1 MQGVA
6 MLRLIVLGVMMMT
19 QSAWAQDEATIRKAQ
34 SIAVLQAEGVPVLD
48 TLPVIETTA
57 TSTRR
62 AEEDVIQ
69 RTIALAIVA
78 VKGET
83 GDHDLGQKLI
93 GQFNATGYFSP
104 QEQAFMDDPAPNEAN
119 RITMT
124 WRYEGVHVMLW
135 ALGIYPDLGRPDTI
149 MDVPLMADT
158 LRDLGPDGLRAMAK
172 LRPQTD
178 LLDAADLIY
187 RYNWAIVQAHLNGA
201 SAPAGLDDGVVHERH
216 TALNWLIGYMGQ
228 AWDDVTTDT

>member
-1 MQGVA
+1 
-6 MLRLIVLGVMMMT
+6 MLRWVLLGVFLMT
-19 QSAWAQDEATIRKAQ
+19 QAVWGQDEAQARKAA
-34 SIAVLQAEGVPVLD
+34 SIAQLQSEGVPVLD
-48 TLPVIETTA
+48 SLPMIETTA
-57 TSTRR
+57 TSLRR
-62 AEEDVIQ
+62 TEEEVIR

-83 GDHDLGQKLI
+83 GDHELGLKLI
-93 GQFNATGYFSP
+93 QQFDAEGYFSP
-104 QEQAFMDDPAPNEAN
+104 HEQAFMDDPAPNEAD

-135 ALGIYPDLGRPDTI
+135 ALGIYPELGRPDAIT
-149 MDVPLMADT
+149 DVPLLAQT
-158 LRDLGPDGLRAMAK
+158 LRELGPEGLRATAK
-172 LRPQTD
+172 LRPQAD

-201 SAPAGLDDGVVHERH
+201 SAPAGLDDGVVFERH